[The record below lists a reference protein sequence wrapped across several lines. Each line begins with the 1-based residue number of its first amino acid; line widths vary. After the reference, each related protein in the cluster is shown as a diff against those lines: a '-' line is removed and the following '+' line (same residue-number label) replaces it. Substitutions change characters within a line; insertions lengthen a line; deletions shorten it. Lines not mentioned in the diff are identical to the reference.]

1 MSVATPPPPL
11 GNNWKSWGE
20 RINSFLT
27 STRNKLEFKDADS
40 KATENGI
47 LMWDEAEGTIVVS
60 KNNAWVKI
68 ELDP

>member
-11 GNNWKSWGE
+11 GSSWRIWGE
-20 RINSFLT
+20 RVNKFLT
-27 STRNKLEFKDADS
+27 STRNTLQHKDADS

-47 LMWDEAEGTIVVS
+47 LMWDEAQGTVVVS

>member
-1 MSVATPPPPL
+1 MSVAIPPPPL
-11 GNNWKSWGE
+11 GSSWKIWGE
-20 RINSFLT
+20 RINKFLT
-27 STRNKLEFKDADS
+27 STRNTLQHKDSDS

-47 LMWDEAEGTIVVS
+47 LMWDEAEGTVVVS

>member
-11 GNNWKSWGE
+11 GSNWRTWAE

-27 STRNKLEFKDADS
+27 STRNKLQHKDSDS
-40 KATENGI
+40 KATEDGI
-47 LMWDEAEGTIVVS
+47 LMWDATQGTVVVS
-60 KNNAWVKI
+60 KNNAWVRI

>member
-11 GNNWKSWGE
+11 GSSWKILGE
-20 RINSFLT
+20 RLTKYLT
-27 STRNKLEFKDADS
+27 SNRNTLQHKDTDS

-47 LMWDEAEGTIVVS
+47 LMWDEAQGTVVVS

>member
-1 MSVATPPPPL
+1 MSVAIPPPPL
-11 GNNWKSWGE
+11 GSSWKVWGE
-20 RINSFLT
+20 RINKFLT
-27 STRNKLEFKDADS
+27 STRNTLQHKDSDS

-47 LMWDEAEGTIVVS
+47 LMWDEAEGTLVVS

>member
-1 MSVATPPPPL
+1 MSVANPPPPI
-11 GNNWKSWGE
+11 GANWKIWGE
-20 RINSFLT
+20 RINKFLT
-27 STRNKLEFKDADS
+27 STRNTLQHKDSDS